1 MKFPIIPGT
10 RFNIQIGYKIES
22 GIVKELISEL
32 SDENGSV
39 LKKKPRMI
47 GSKMSAV
54 ILVKLDNRNCMETVN
69 NFECY
74 ARIQILH
81 EAVTMAFGKV
91 IELID

>member
-32 SDENGSV
+32 SDESGSV

-47 GSKMSAV
+47 GSQMSAV

-69 NFECY
+69 NFKCY